1 MEFRPFDD
9 EYVERL
15 RAGDEQTEQHFASY
29 FGQLIEIHLRSRIS
43 SREDREDIRQDTFIR
58 FFRLMRSDSGI
69 RQPDRL
75 GALVLAICKNTTLE
89 FMRKHTT
96 ESIEAIPE
104 PPDPGLSPFSIWMR
118 KLRRALFERVLKNLT
133 ERDRRLLQQVY
144 WEERDKDEICRIEG
158 VSRDYL
164 RLLLLRARQAFKDEY
179 LKQSGRD
186 PNQGHLA

>member
-9 EYVERL
+9 DYVERL
-15 RAGDEQTEQHFASY
+15 RAGDGQTEHHFASY
-29 FGQLIEIHLRSRIS
+29 FGQLLEIHLRSRVH
-43 SREDREDIRQDTFIR
+43 SREDREDIRQETFRR
-58 FFRLMRSDSGI
+58 FFNLMRSDGGI

-75 GALVLAICKNTTLE
+75 GPLVLGICKKRTLE
-89 FMRKHTT
+89 MLRERTA
-96 ESIEAIPE
+96 EDIEGIPE

-118 KLRRALFERVLKNLT
+118 KSRRALFERVLKNLG

-144 WEERDKDEICRIEG
+144 WEERDKDEICQAEG

-164 RLLLLRARQAFKDEY
+164 RLLLLRARQSFKDEY

-186 PNQGHLA
+186 PNEGHPA